1 MLPLNNNKIDIIEF
15 SRFVAAMLVMCVHMP
30 VFGFGAFGVDIF
42 FIISGFVMMH
52 STESTSSSFF
62 KKRLIR
68 ILPNYYIF
76 TLGVFILALKFPH
89 LLNNT
94 TANLDH
100 LLKSLF
106 FIPFDKNETGHFPIL
121 FLGWTLN
128 LEMLFYSIFALSLI
142 INKKYRGFISSYIL
156 LTIFLISAYI
166 NSFPLK
172 AYNDFVIFEFILGM
186 IIYLIIFKK
195 NYIESFLMLLAII
208 IGCLFQEINLNDR
221 LLIYGLPSMII
232 MFLIILKFQNLKL
245 SKLILMLGAGSY
257 SLYLTHPYIIQFFDR
272 FTNWF
277 SGGFLQKGLSV
288 FLCVV
293 LANTFAILTY
303 KFYELPI
310 RRYFRKKLIK

>member
-15 SRFVAAMLVMCVHMP
+15 SRFVAAMLVMCVHIP

-52 STESTSSSFF
+52 STERTSSNFF

-94 TANLDH
+94 TADLNH

-106 FIPFDKNETGHFPIL
+106 FIPFNKNETGHFPIL

-128 LEMLFYSIFALSLI
+128 LEMLFYSIFALSLM

-172 AYNDFVIFEFILGM
+172 AYNDFIIFEFILGM

-208 IGCLFQEINLNDR
+208 I
-221 LLIYGLPSMII
+221 
-232 MFLIILKFQNLKL
+232 
-245 SKLILMLGAGSY
+245 
-257 SLYLTHPYIIQFFDR
+257 
-272 FTNWF
+272 
-277 SGGFLQKGLSV
+277 
-288 FLCVV
+288 
-293 LANTFAILTY
+293 
-303 KFYELPI
+303 
-310 RRYFRKKLIK
+310 

>member
-15 SRFVAAMLVMCVHMP
+15 SRFLAAMLVMCVHIP

-52 STESTSSSFF
+52 STETTSSNFF

-94 TANLDH
+94 TADLNH

-106 FIPFDKNETGHFPIL
+106 FIPFNKNETGHFPIL

-128 LEMLFYSIFALSLI
+128 LEMLFYSIFALSLM

-172 AYNDFVIFEFILGM
+172 AYNDFIVFEFILGM

-208 IGCLFQEINLNDR
+208 IGCLFHEINLNNR
-221 LLIYGLPSMII
+221 LLTYGLPSMII
-232 MFLIILKFQNLKL
+232 MFLMILKFQNLKL
-245 SKLILMLGAGSY
+245 SKFILMLGAGSY

-277 SGGFLQKGLSV
+277 SGDFLQKSLSI
-288 FLCVV
+288 FLCVI
-293 LANTFAILTY
+293 LTNTFAILTY
-303 KFYELPI
+303 KYYELPI

>member
-15 SRFVAAMLVMCVHMP
+15 SRFVAAMLVMCVHIP

-52 STESTSSSFF
+52 STERTSSNFF

-94 TANLDH
+94 TADLNH

-106 FIPFDKNETGHFPIL
+106 FIPFNKNETGHFPIL

-128 LEMLFYSIFALSLI
+128 LEMLFYSIFALSLM

-156 LTIFLISAYI
+156 LTIFFISAYI

-172 AYNDFVIFEFILGM
+172 AYNDFIIFEFILGM

-208 IGCLFQEINLNDR
+208 IGCLFHEINLNNR

-245 SKLILMLGAGSY
+245 SKFILMLGAGSY

-277 SGGFLQKGLSV
+277 SGDFLQKSLSV
-288 FLCVV
+288 FLCII
-293 LANTFAILTY
+293 LANTFAILTCKY
-303 KFYELPI
+303 YELPI
-310 RRYFRKKLIK
+310 RGYFRKKLIK

>member
-15 SRFVAAMLVMCVHMP
+15 SRFVAAMLVMCVHIP

-52 STESTSSSFF
+52 STETTSSNFF

-94 TANLDH
+94 TADLNH

-106 FIPFDKNETGHFPIL
+106 FIPFNKNETGHFPIL

-128 LEMLFYSIFALSLI
+128 LEMLFYSIFALSLM

-156 LTIFLISAYI
+156 LTIFLISTQI

-172 AYNDFVIFEFILGM
+172 AYNNFVIFEFILGM

-208 IGCLFQEINLNDR
+208 IGCLFHEINLNNR
-221 LLIYGLPSMII
+221 LLTYGLPSMII
-232 MFLIILKFQNLKL
+232 MFLMILKFQNLKL

-277 SGGFLQKGLSV
+277 SGDFLQKSLSI
-288 FLCVV
+288 FLCVI
-293 LANTFAILTY
+293 LTNTFAILTY
-303 KFYELPI
+303 KYYELPI

>member
-15 SRFVAAMLVMCVHMP
+15 SRFVAAMLVMCVHIP

-52 STESTSSSFF
+52 STERTSSNFF

-94 TANLDH
+94 TADLNH

-106 FIPFDKNETGHFPIL
+106 FIPFNKNETGHFPIL

-128 LEMLFYSIFALSLI
+128 LEMLFYSIFALSLM

-172 AYNDFVIFEFILGM
+172 AYNDFIIFEFILGM

-208 IGCLFQEINLNDR
+208 IGCLFYEINLNNR

-232 MFLIILKFQNLKL
+232 MFLMILKFQNLKL
-245 SKLILMLGAGSY
+245 SKFILMLGAGSY

-277 SGGFLQKGLSV
+277 SGNFLQKVCL
-288 FLCVV
+288 F
-293 LANTFAILTY
+293 
-303 KFYELPI
+303 FYV
-310 RRYFRKKLIK
+310 

>member
-15 SRFVAAMLVMCVHMP
+15 SRFVAAMLVMCVHIP

-52 STESTSSSFF
+52 STERTSSNFF

-94 TANLDH
+94 TADLNH

-106 FIPFDKNETGHFPIL
+106 FIPFNKNETGHFPIL

-128 LEMLFYSIFALSLI
+128 LEMLFYSIFALSLM

-172 AYNDFVIFEFILGM
+172 AYNDFIIFEFILGM

-208 IGCLFQEINLNDR
+208 IGCLFHEINLNNR
-221 LLIYGLPSMII
+221 LLTYGLPSMII
-232 MFLIILKFQNLKL
+232 MFLMILKFQNLKL
-245 SKLILMLGAGSY
+245 SKFILMLGAGSY

-277 SGGFLQKGLSV
+277 SGDFLQKSLSI
-288 FLCVV
+288 FLCVI
-293 LANTFAILTY
+293 LTNTFAILTY
-303 KFYELPI
+303 KYYELPI
-310 RRYFRKKLIK
+310 RRYFRKKLI

>member
-52 STESTSSSFF
+52 STETTSSNFF

-94 TANLDH
+94 TADLNH

-106 FIPFDKNETGHFPIL
+106 FIPFNKNETGHFPIL

-128 LEMLFYSIFALSLI
+128 LEMLFYSIFALSLM

-156 LTIFLISAYI
+156 LTIFFISAYI

-172 AYNDFVIFEFILGM
+172 AYNDFIIFEFILGM

-208 IGCLFQEINLNDR
+208 IGCLFHEINLNNR

-232 MFLIILKFQNLKL
+232 MFLMILKFQNLKL
-245 SKLILMLGAGSY
+245 SKFILMLGAGSY

-277 SGGFLQKGLSV
+277 SGDFLQKSLSI
-288 FLCVV
+288 FLCII
-293 LANTFAILTY
+293 LTNTFAILTY
-303 KFYELPI
+303 KYYELPI

>member
-15 SRFVAAMLVMCVHMP
+15 SRFVAAMLVMCVHIP
-30 VFGFGAFGVDIF
+30 IFGFGAFGVDVF

-52 STESTSSSFF
+52 STETTSSNFF

-94 TANLDH
+94 TADLNH

-106 FIPFDKNETGHFPIL
+106 FIPFNKNETGHFPIL

-128 LEMLFYSIFALSLI
+128 LEMLFYSIFALSLM

-156 LTIFLISAYI
+156 LTIFFISAYI

-172 AYNDFVIFEFILGM
+172 AYNDFIIFEFILGM

-208 IGCLFQEINLNDR
+208 IGCLFHEINLNNR

-232 MFLIILKFQNLKL
+232 MFLMILKFQNLKL
-245 SKLILMLGAGSY
+245 SKFISMLGAGSY

-277 SGGFLQKGLSV
+277 SGDFLQKSLSI
-288 FLCVV
+288 FLCVI
-293 LANTFAILTY
+293 LTNTFAILTY
-303 KFYELPI
+303 KYYELPI

>member
-15 SRFVAAMLVMCVHMP
+15 SRFVAAMLVMCVHIP
-30 VFGFGAFGVDIF
+30 VFGFGTFGVDIF

-52 STESTSSSFF
+52 STERTSSNFF

-94 TANLDH
+94 TADLNH

-106 FIPFDKNETGHFPIL
+106 FIPFNKNETGHFPIL

-128 LEMLFYSIFALSLI
+128 LEMLFYSIFALSLM

-172 AYNDFVIFEFILGM
+172 AYNDFIIFEFILGM

-208 IGCLFQEINLNDR
+208 IGCLFHEINLNNR
-221 LLIYGLPSMII
+221 LLTYGLPSMII
-232 MFLIILKFQNLKL
+232 MFLMILKFQNLKL

-277 SGGFLQKGLSV
+277 SGDFLQKSLSI
-288 FLCVV
+288 FLCVI
-293 LANTFAILTY
+293 LTNTFAILTY
-303 KFYELPI
+303 KYYELPI

>member
-15 SRFVAAMLVMCVHMP
+15 SRFVAAMLVMCVHIP

-52 STESTSSSFF
+52 STERKSSNFF

-94 TANLDH
+94 TADLNH

-106 FIPFDKNETGHFPIL
+106 FIPFNKNETGHFPIL

-128 LEMLFYSIFALSLI
+128 LEMLFYSIFALSLM

-156 LTIFLISAYI
+156 LTIFFISAYI

-172 AYNDFVIFEFILGM
+172 AYNDFIIFEFILGM

-208 IGCLFQEINLNDR
+208 IGCLFNEINLNNR
-221 LLIYGLPSMII
+221 LLTYGLPSMII

-245 SKLILMLGAGSY
+245 SKFILMLGAGSY

-277 SGGFLQKGLSV
+277 SGDFLQKSLSI
-288 FLCVV
+288 FLCII
-293 LANTFAILTY
+293 LTNTFAILTY
-303 KFYELPI
+303 KYYELPI

>member
-15 SRFVAAMLVMCVHMP
+15 SRFVAAMLVMCVHIP

-52 STESTSSSFF
+52 STERTSSNFF

-94 TANLDH
+94 TADLNH

-106 FIPFDKNETGHFPIL
+106 FIPFNKNETGHFPIL

-128 LEMLFYSIFALSLI
+128 LEMLFYSIFALSLM

-172 AYNDFVIFEFILGM
+172 AYNDFIIFEFILGM

-208 IGCLFQEINLNDR
+208 IGCLFHEINLNNR

-232 MFLIILKFQNLKL
+232 MFLMILKFQNLKL
-245 SKLILMLGAGSY
+245 SKFILMLGAGSY

-277 SGGFLQKGLSV
+277 SGDFLQKSLSI
-288 FLCVV
+288 FLCII
-293 LANTFAILTY
+293 LTNTFAILTY
-303 KFYELPI
+303 KYYELPI

>member
-1 MLPLNNNKIDIIEF
+1 MFSLNKNKIDIIEF
-15 SRFVAAMLVMCVHMP
+15 SRFLAAMLVMCVHIP

-52 STESTSSSFF
+52 STESTSINFF

-76 TLGVFILALKFPH
+76 TLGVFIVALKFPH

-100 LLKSLF
+100 LFKSLF
-106 FIPFDKNETGHFPIL
+106 FIPFNKNETGHFPIL

-128 LEMLFYSIFALSLI
+128 LEMLFYSIFALSLM

-156 LTIFLISAYI
+156 LTIFLISAQI

-172 AYNDFVIFEFILGM
+172 AYSEFIIFEFILGM

-208 IGCLFQEINLNDR
+208 IGCLFHEINLNNR

-232 MFLIILKFQNLKL
+232 MFLMILKFQNLKL
-245 SKLILMLGAGSY
+245 SKFILMLGAGSY

-277 SGGFLQKGLSV
+277 SGDFLQKSLSI
-288 FLCVV
+288 FLCVI
-293 LANTFAILTY
+293 LTNTFAILTY
-303 KFYELPI
+303 KYYELPI

>member
-15 SRFVAAMLVMCVHMP
+15 SRFVAAMLVMCVHIP

-52 STESTSSSFF
+52 STERTSSNFF

-94 TANLDH
+94 TADLNH

-106 FIPFDKNETGHFPIL
+106 FIPFNKNETGHFPIL

-128 LEMLFYSIFALSLI
+128 LEMLFYSIFALSLM

-172 AYNDFVIFEFILGM
+172 AYNDFIIFEFILGM

-208 IGCLFQEINLNDR
+208 IGCLFHEINLNNR

-232 MFLIILKFQNLKL
+232 MFLMILKFQNLKL
-245 SKLILMLGAGSY
+245 SKFILMLGAGSY

-277 SGGFLQKGLSV
+277 SGDFLQKSLSI
-288 FLCVV
+288 FLCVI
-293 LANTFAILTY
+293 LTNTFAILTY
-303 KFYELPI
+303 KYYELPI
-310 RRYFRKKLIK
+310 RKYLRKKFI

>member
-15 SRFVAAMLVMCVHMP
+15 SRFVAAMLVMCVHIP

-52 STESTSSSFF
+52 STERKSSNFF

-94 TANLDH
+94 TADLNH

-106 FIPFDKNETGHFPIL
+106 FIPFNKNETGHFPIL

-128 LEMLFYSIFALSLI
+128 LEMLFYSIFALSLM

-156 LTIFLISAYI
+156 LTIFFISAYI

-172 AYNDFVIFEFILGM
+172 AYNDFIIFEFILGM

-208 IGCLFQEINLNDR
+208 IGCLFHEINLNNR

-232 MFLIILKFQNLKL
+232 MFLMILKFQNLKL

-277 SGGFLQKGLSV
+277 SGDFLQKSLSV
-288 FLCVV
+288 FLCII

-303 KFYELPI
+303 KYYELPI